1 MEEALNFSGVLLV
14 YVVALIGFTIFLWCL
29 GIKVREY
36 IFLARVIQRN
46 LSLIVGTAIK
56 VVPMGSQLLAFFL
69 RSLKPKS
76 KKPIKTEGRLEPS
89 FATDISNKRVS
100 DHISLDKKTGK
111 DGFSL
116 EISPSRLNKSFSDV
130 SSSLKI
136 EKKPKDK
143 RQNNQVSLDLIQEGE
158 YQFPV
163 LDLLSV
169 PKKISI
175 NAPEKSA
182 LEANAKLLESV
193 LQDFGVKGEIVQV
206 RTGPVVTL
214 YELEP
219 APGTKSSRVIGL
231 GDDIARS
238 MSAVS
243 VRVAV
248 VPGRNVIGIELPNHD
263 REMVFLRELFQSPE
277 YAEAKDKLPIALG
290 KDISG
295 SPVVVDLA
303 RMPHLLIAGTTG

>member
-1 MEEALNFSGVLLV
+1 M
-14 YVVALIGFTIFLWCL
+14 
-29 GIKVREY
+29 
-36 IFLARVIQRN
+36 
-46 LSLIVGTAIK
+46 
-56 VVPMGSQLLAFFL
+56 
-69 RSLKPKS
+69 
-76 KKPIKTEGRLEPS
+76 
-89 FATDISNKRVS
+89 
-100 DHISLDKKTGK
+100 
-111 DGFSL
+111 
-116 EISPSRLNKSFSDV
+116 
-130 SSSLKI
+130 
-136 EKKPKDK
+136 
-143 RQNNQVSLDLIQEGE
+143 
-158 YQFPV
+158 
-163 LDLLSV
+163 
-169 PKKISI
+169 
-175 NAPEKSA
+175 
-182 LEANAKLLESV
+182 
-193 LQDFGVKGEIVQV
+193 KGEIVQV

-303 RMPHLLIAGTTG
+303 RMPHLLIAGTTGSGKSVAVNTMILSLLYRMTPEQCRMIMIDPKMLELSI

>member
-1 MEEALNFSGVLLV
+1 
-14 YVVALIGFTIFLWCL
+14 
-29 GIKVREY
+29 
-36 IFLARVIQRN
+36 
-46 LSLIVGTAIK
+46 
-56 VVPMGSQLLAFFL
+56 MG
-69 RSLKPKS
+69 
-76 KKPIKTEGRLEPS
+76 
-89 FATDISNKRVS
+89 
-100 DHISLDKKTGK
+100 DHINLDEKTRK
-111 DGFSL
+111 DGLNL
-116 EISPSRLNKSFSDV
+116 EISPSRLNKSFSHA
-130 SSSLKI
+130 SSSVKI
-136 EKKPKDK
+136 EKKPKDR

-163 LDLLSV
+163 LELLSV
-169 PKKISI
+169 PKKISV

-248 VPGRNVIGIELPNHD
+248 VPGRNVIGIESVSYTHLTLPTN
-263 REMVFLRELFQSPE
+263 
-277 YAEAKDKLPIALG
+277 
-290 KDISG
+290 SG
-295 SPVVVDLA
+295 V
-303 RMPHLLIAGTTG
+303 

>member
-1 MEEALNFSGVLLV
+1 M
-14 YVVALIGFTIFLWCL
+14 
-29 GIKVREY
+29 K
-36 IFLARVIQRN
+36 
-46 LSLIVGTAIK
+46 
-56 VVPMGSQLLAFFL
+56 
-69 RSLKPKS
+69 
-76 KKPIKTEGRLEPS
+76 
-89 FATDISNKRVS
+89 
-100 DHISLDKKTGK
+100 
-111 DGFSL
+111 
-116 EISPSRLNKSFSDV
+116 
-130 SSSLKI
+130 
-136 EKKPKDK
+136 KKPKDR

-163 LDLLSV
+163 LELLSV
-169 PKKISI
+169 PKKISV

-303 RMPHLLIAGTTG
+303 RMPHLLIAGTTGSGKSVAVNTMILSLLYRMTPEQCRMIMIDPKMLELSIYDNIPHLLSPVVTDPKKQSWR